1 MFLREAEHRMI
12 DVFDDLKFYFK
23 YASSAYDI
31 VCPSPN
37 GNVLVDTVCTSR
49 IERSIA
55 LNKFCSSRMSS
66 LILKGSLLAMIR
78 ARR

>member
-37 GNVLVDTVCTSR
+37 GNDLVDTVC
-49 IERSIA
+49 A
-55 LNKFCSSRMSS
+55 SRMERPVSTDKNS
-66 LILKGSLLAMIR
+66 VVHR
-78 ARR
+78 CHH